1 METGAERESRS
12 EYTYEVDAAGR
23 PAGATEFP
31 AYLVDEEELHTD
43 PAIHPKVKDHIH
55 NREVETETEPPA
67 GRRSALQGRM
77 THVRVA
83 TQTLGTDRGALSCW
97 RKPHG

>member
-1 METGAERESRS
+1 METGAEWRTCESRS
-12 EYTYEVDAAGR
+12 GYAYEVDAAGR
-23 PAGATEFP
+23 PPGAMEFP

-43 PAIHPKVKDHIH
+43 PVIHPKVRDHIH
-55 NREVETETEPPA
+55 TREVDTETETEPEPPA

-83 TQTLGTDRGALSCW
+83 TQTLGTDKGALS
-97 RKPHG
+97 